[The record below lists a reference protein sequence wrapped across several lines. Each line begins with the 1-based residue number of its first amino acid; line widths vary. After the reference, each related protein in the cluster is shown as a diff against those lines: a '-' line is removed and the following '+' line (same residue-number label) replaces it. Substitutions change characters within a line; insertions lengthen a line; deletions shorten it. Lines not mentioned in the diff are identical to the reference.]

1 MTWLEPGGS
10 HAIAGAGRLARHGTI
25 AAAKNGR
32 RKWPNRH
39 ITHPIKLWELAQH
52 LVYVF

>member
-25 AAAKNGR
+25 AAAKKER